1 MLRRILIYHRRRL
14 TPRSRADDLPGAALS
29 MLGASL
35 LFAAMGLFVKLASAE
50 LPNTMVVFLR
60 NAVGLLALLPW
71 LLWKGS
77 VRLRTSHPREHLLR
91 GLAGLGSMYC
101 FFYALAHLP
110 LAEAVLLNYSLPMF
124 MPLIEWLWLGE
135 RLPSRLWPP
144 IAVGFV
150 GIALVLKPGL
160 GLFQPAAAV
169 AVVSALLASVAQ
181 VGVRRLT
188 ATEPPERIVFYF
200 ALLST
205 SLSALPAVPT
215 WRPPA
220 AALWPTLLAMGAV
233 ATGGQLLL
241 TRAYSQARAGRV
253 GPFIYSSVVFAGLLD
268 WLVRGV
274 LPDALTLAGAL
285 LVAAAG
291 ILALRGR
298 DEPEVTAGG

>member
-1 MLRRILIYHRRRL
+1 
-14 TPRSRADDLPGAALS
+14 

-35 LFAAMGLFVKLASAE
+35 LFAAMGLLVKLASAE
-50 LPNTMVVFLR
+50 LPNALVVFFR
-60 NAVGLLALLPW
+60 NLFGLLALLPW
-71 LLWKGS
+71 LFWKAKGG
-77 VRLRTSHPREHLLR
+77 LRTAHAREHLVR

-101 FFYALAHLP
+101 FFYALARLP
-110 LAEAVLLNYSLPMF
+110 LAEAVLLNYSLPVF

-135 RLPSRLWPP
+135 RLPARLWPP
-144 IAVGFV
+144 IAVGFA

-205 SLSALPAVPT
+205 ALSALPVAPAWHAPPPT
-215 WRPPA
+215 
-220 AALWPTLLAMGAV
+220 LWPTLLALGAV

-241 TRAYSQARAGRV
+241 TRAYSLARAGRV
-253 GPFIYSSVVFAGLLD
+253 GPFIYSSVVFAGVLD
-268 WLVRGV
+268 WIVRGV

-285 LVAAAG
+285 LVVAAG

-298 DEPEVTAGG
+298 DQAEVAAAA